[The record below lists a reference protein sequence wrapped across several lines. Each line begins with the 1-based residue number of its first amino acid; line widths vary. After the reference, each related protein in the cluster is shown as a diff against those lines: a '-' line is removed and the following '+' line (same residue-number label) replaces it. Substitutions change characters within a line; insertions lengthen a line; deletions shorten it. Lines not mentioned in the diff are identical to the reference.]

1 MSLEPW
7 GIYAVSGLKATKKEK
22 EKKKKNKTK
31 KKKRGKDRE
40 LFHGESCCGQDCTTY
55 KVKGKFDNFSIESIR
70 NISKREKRGTF
81 KRGDFNASNYFQML
95 TLFFTHLKN
104 NDGCSSQNMVK
115 RSFQD

>member
-1 MSLEPW
+1 M
-7 GIYAVSGLKATKKEK
+7 
-22 EKKKKNKTK
+22 
-31 KKKRGKDRE
+31 GKIAPR
-40 LFHGESCCGQDCTTY
+40 

-81 KRGDFNASNYFQML
+81 KRGDFNAGNYFQTL